1 MKRMGLGENYFQNSW
16 EKIIDILR
24 LNMMVNIYDEG
35 LFFYLSHVAYF
46 QVYQSAWLSYFA
58 PVINILNM
66 SFLPSVRLSYLYWRN
81 FWFKEDI
88 HGECSWR
95 GEKEEP
101 TFTH

>member
-46 QVYQSAWLSYFA
+46 QVYQSA
-58 PVINILNM
+58 
-66 SFLPSVRLSYLYWRN
+66 
-81 FWFKEDI
+81 
-88 HGECSWR
+88 
-95 GEKEEP
+95 
-101 TFTH
+101 